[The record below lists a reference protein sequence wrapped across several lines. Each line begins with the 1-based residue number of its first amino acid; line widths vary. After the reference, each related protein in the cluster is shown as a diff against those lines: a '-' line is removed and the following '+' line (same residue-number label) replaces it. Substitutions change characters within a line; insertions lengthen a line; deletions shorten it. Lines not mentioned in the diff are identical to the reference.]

1 MYLYAPILKFQG
13 RSWGRG
19 GGGCYDWGNVPGPR
33 VDPLK
38 CGEKKEFGAIK
49 TIKQML

>member
-19 GGGCYDWGNVPGPR
+19 GGGVTTGAMCQGPAWTLLNAVKKRNSVP
-33 VDPLK
+33 
-38 CGEKKEFGAIK
+38 
-49 TIKQML
+49 